1 MSTISGLGFMSLI
14 SGLGFMSPISGLGFM
29 SAIAR
34 VGSIL
39 APFIV
44 MAGETSP
51 GIQFTV
57 FGILGLTGGILSLLL
72 PETQDRP
79 LPETIPDMMVEKSR
93 KISVMNL

>member
-1 MSTISGLGFMSLI
+1 MKQDLDSLFI
-14 SGLGFMSPISGLGFM
+14 VGLGFM

-51 GIQFTV
+51 GQIKKLVPLIFQINDSVPLHFFNFRT
-57 FGILGLTGGILSLLL
+57 LSFYIVVQG
-72 PETQDRP
+72 PSSFNFK
-79 LPETIPDMMVEKSR
+79 V
-93 KISVMNL
+93 

>member
-1 MSTISGLGFMSLI
+1 MSAISGLGFMSDI
-14 SGLGFMSPISGLGFM
+14 SGLGCM

-51 GIQFTV
+51 GRF
-57 FGILGLTGGILSLLL
+57 
-72 PETQDRP
+72 
-79 LPETIPDMMVEKSR
+79 
-93 KISVMNL
+93 